1 MIKLSKTKKK
11 ETLSEQEKSKETI
24 KVRKV
29 LKRLSIKIVV
39 YGLLL
44 ILLLNYVIGI
54 YQIHDNDMF
63 PSLRDGDLVITY
75 KLGGYYTGDVVVYKY
90 DNKVH
95 YGRICAVASDEIYIT
110 EDNYYTVNGN
120 IPYESIFYPTNPG
133 SLTYPYNVKEDEVF
147 ILGDMRQQAQD
158 SREFGAIHKKN
169 IKGKVVLLLFRGRG
183 F

>member
-1 MIKLSKTKKK
+1 MKFTKDKK
-11 ETLSEQEKSKETI
+11 EKVLNDTDKSLEAT

-29 LKRLSIKIVV
+29 LKRLSIKIIG

-44 ILLLNYVIGI
+44 ILILNFVIGI

-75 KLGGYYTGDVVVYKY
+75 KLGGYYTGDVVVYKA
-90 DNKVH
+90 DGKTH
-95 YGRICAVASDEIYIT
+95 YGRVVGVDGDEINIT
-110 EDNYYTVNGN
+110 EADYYTVNDT
-120 IPYESIFYPTNPG
+120 IPYEQIFYPTKAG
-133 SLTYPYNVKEDEVF
+133 DKITYPYKIQQGEVF
-147 ILGDMRQQAQD
+147 ILGDMRQQAKD
-158 SREFGAIHKKN
+158 SREFGAIHTKN